1 MCRICPEALKEV
13 IRKQTSCKRGHVSAA
28 VNQCRSSAAPSQR
41 EHNSNGNTAVF
52 ISWVN
57 VRCVCALTIVVD
69 SGITMETFYHEDVK
83 KNTKKTEVTQRNI
96 TDCYTQT
103 NYGVNRCLTHAK
115 IVPQTCQNIVVLLL
129 PHCRGDFKACPQK
142 KKKKNWF
149 CSHAKN
155 MFPSS
160 VPEVNMAETEV
171 EKIPEKPHV
180 LR

>member
-1 MCRICPEALKEV
+1 MQDLPRGFEGSDKKTNILQEGTCLCSCQSMSKLGCTITAWTQLK
-13 IRKQTSCKRGHVSAA
+13 RKHCSFYFVGKCTV
-28 VNQCRSSAAPSQR
+28 
-41 EHNSNGNTAVF
+41 
-52 ISWVN
+52 
-57 VRCVCALTIVVD
+57 CVCFDYCCRLGHHDGNILPRRR
-69 SGITMETFYHEDVK
+69 K
-83 KNTKKTEVTQRNI
+83 KKHTKKTEVTQRNI